1 MKSMADDQ
9 IKCASQSYWGGGGG
23 GGAGPPHA
31 KALFAT
37 KLGMLGPAYKEG
49 G

>member
-1 MKSMADDQ
+1 MTKLNVPYKV
-9 IKCASQSYWGGGGG
+9 IGGGG

>member
-1 MKSMADDQ
+1 MTKLNVPYKV
-9 IKCASQSYWGGGGG
+9 I
-23 GGAGPPHA
+23 GGAPGPPHA

>member
-1 MKSMADDQ
+1 MTKLNVPYKV
-9 IKCASQSYWGGGGG
+9 IG

>member
-1 MKSMADDQ
+1 MTKFNVPVKV
-9 IKCASQSYWGGGGG
+9 IGGGGG
-23 GGAGPPHA
+23 GGGGPGLPHA
-31 KALFAT
+31 KALFAM

>member
-1 MKSMADDQ
+1 MADDQ
-9 IKCASQSYWGGGGG
+9 IKCALQSYW